1 MKTNNKG
8 GYHATRKIT
17 APQATSEKEV
27 DGVKR
32 RKRLDLNFM
41 IKITALEEVIKRIL
55 DLAFLYSDQIIEKL
69 RTIFEYFTQFFFVG

>member
-1 MKTNNKG
+1 M
-8 GYHATRKIT
+8 
-17 APQATSEKEV
+17 
-27 DGVKR
+27 KR